1 MVLIAHP
8 TTQIFDTAVEAA
20 DAVARLVIDAVCA
33 RPTIVLGLATGASMV
48 PVYAA
53 LRQASNDG
61 VDFSRITTFNL
72 DEYLSDQPVYRT
84 EMQERFFGPANVT
97 RVHFPVAEEP
107 YDALIARHGGI
118 DLQILGI
125 GRNGHIAFNEPGAA
139 RDSVTRVVTL
149 DDDTLAA
156 NAPNFVGRAQPK
168 QAVTMGISSILAA
181 REIVV
186 LATGAA
192 KKAAV
197 RQALHGPQ
205 TTDCPASFL
214 QDHPSVR
221 WFLDRDSA

>member
-1 MVLIAHP
+1 MVLITHP
-8 TTQIFDTAVEAA
+8 SAQIFDTAADAA
-20 DAVARLVIDAVCA
+20 IAVARLVIDAVRA
-33 RPTIVLGLATGASMV
+33 RPKIVLGLATGASMV

-53 LRQASNDG
+53 LRKASNDG

-72 DEYLSDQPVYRT
+72 DEYLSDQPVYRA
-84 EMQERFFGPANVT
+84 EMQERFFGPAKVT
-97 RVHFPVAEEP
+97 RVHFPAPGEP

-118 DLQILGI
+118 DLQLLGI

-139 RDSVTRVVTL
+139 RDSVTRVVNL

-156 NAPNFVGRAQPK
+156 NAPNFGRRTQPK

-192 KKAAV
+192 KKVAV
-197 RQALHGPQ
+197 RNAIHGPQ
-205 TTDCPASFL
+205 STDCPASFL

-221 WFLDRDSA
+221 WFLDKDSA